1 MKINLFS
8 EKQVQKIKRF
18 VSETSKESDE
28 KVDKILEKIPSSVK
42 LAALTAMFL
51 LPTMGIVKTCN
62 NSNNNNIEILLN
74 LYGNVPCMDHSLVGV
89 EGLA

>member
-28 KVDKILEKIPSSVK
+28 KVDKRYKKGGRKQCQKIRW
-42 LAALTAMFL
+42 
-51 LPTMGIVKTCN
+51 
-62 NSNNNNIEILLN
+62 NIRKINPATERSAHITDL
-74 LYGNVPCMDHSLVGV
+74 
-89 EGLA
+89 